1 MTGRR
6 RQDSDEGS
14 WLSVEQR
21 CSPSNSA
28 ALRRT
33 ALLSVEDGWRPWGS
47 VYGLV
52 VESRRE
58 RFATKP

>member
-14 WLSVEQR
+14 W
-21 CSPSNSA
+21 
-28 ALRRT
+28 
-33 ALLSVEDGWRPWGS
+33 LSVEDGWRPWGS